1 MIKIIIEVNE
11 DFLRERERVD
21 IDSVL
26 SNAQNKTGP
35 DVLGALTRC
44 LAAKML
50 ADKVDEG
57 VTEFTVTPGKLDGP
71 SMRLFESLFSVACV
85 LGVKSH
91 IDASRGADC
100 EVRNDVPD
108 SEA

>member
-1 MIKIIIEVNE
+1 MVKIILEVNE
-11 DFLRERERVD
+11 DFLRERAN

-26 SNAQNKTGP
+26 SNAQNKTGI
-35 DVLGALTRC
+35 DAFEALAKY
-44 LAAKML
+44 LSAKML

-57 VTEFTVTPGKLDGP
+57 VTEFTVSPGKLDVA
-71 SMRLFESLFSVACV
+71 SMRFFDSLLSGACV
-85 LGVKSH
+85 LAAKSH
-91 IDASRGADC
+91 TDASREADC